1 MKITI
6 ENWMLLTI
14 NSNKELVTRGTDV
27 SKKFFKTFKEAH
39 AYMLYSS
46 RSYAKAKDEET
57 DIYSAYVDCGEYFVQ
72 MQIIDCSK
80 EIEILGIE

>member
-39 AYMLYSS
+39 TDMLYSS
-46 RSYAKAKDEET
+46 RCYAKAK
-57 DIYSAYVDCGEYFVQ
+57 AA
-72 MQIIDCSK
+72 
-80 EIEILGIE
+80 

>member
-1 MKITI
+1 MNFTVN
-6 ENWMLLTI
+6 NWMILII

-39 AYMLYSS
+39 TDMLYSS
-46 RSYAKAKDEET
+46 RCYAKAKDVET
-57 DIYSAYVDCGEYFVQ
+57 DKYSAYIDCGEYFVQ

-80 EIEILGIE
+80 EIEIIG

>member
-1 MKITI
+1 MKLTI

-14 NSNKELVTRGTDV
+14 NSNNELVTRGTDI

-39 AYMLYSS
+39 TNMLYTSKG
-46 RSYAKAKDEET
+46 YAKTKDIET
-57 DIYSAYVDCGEYFVQ
+57 DKYSAFVDCGEYFVQ

-80 EIEILGIE
+80 EIEIIG